1 MAMGW
6 RIAGAPLDGVGRVSC
21 GRCWFFTESG
31 NDFPSEDLPR
41 KRRAVYHEGL
51 VDRACGS
58 EADGNCGGDVVTRYK
73 AGILGATGVVGQR
86 LVQRL
91 VDHPWF
97 EISALSASER
107 SAGRRYG
114 DATRWNLAG
123 APPLRV
129 ASMLVRPP
137 EPSAFDDCDLVF
149 SALDTQIAAER
160 EPMFAAAGLV
170 VSSNSSAYRQ
180 GDDVPLLVPEVNAAQ
195 LALIERQ
202 RARTGAGFI
211 VTNPNCSVTGLALA
225 VAPLHR
231 EFGLRRIVVTTLQA
245 ISGAGA
251 DGPRAIDLVDNV
263 LPYIP
268 GEEEKLESE
277 LSKILGT
284 VREARVERLELDVS
298 AHCHRVPVLDGHLEA
313 VSLELTTPV
322 DPARA
327 AEVVGGFAGDIAEL
341 DLPSSPGP
349 PIVVREEPDRPQ
361 PRLDRDAGGGMTVT
375 IGRMRTCSV
384 LGLKFELLSHNA
396 VRGAAGCAVLNAEL
410 LAARKLLPRRSG
422 S

>member
-1 MAMGW
+1 M
-6 RIAGAPLDGVGRVSC
+6 
-21 GRCWFFTESG
+21 
-31 NDFPSEDLPR
+31 
-41 KRRAVYHEGL
+41 
-51 VDRACGS
+51 
-58 EADGNCGGDVVTRYK
+58 TRYK

-86 LVQRL
+86 LIERL

-97 EISALSASER
+97 EIAALSASER

-114 DATRWNLAG
+114 DVTRWRLSG
-123 APPLRV
+123 APPRHV
-129 ASMLVRPP
+129 SSMLVRRP
-137 EPSAFDDCDLVF
+137 EPTEFDDCDLVF
-149 SALDTQIAAER
+149 SALETRVALEL
-160 EPMFAAAGLV
+160 EPLFAAAGLV
-170 VSSNSSAYRQ
+170 VVSNSSAFRQ
-180 GDDVPLLVPEVNAAQ
+180 ADDVPLLVPEVNAAH

-202 RARTGAGFI
+202 RRRTGAGFI

-251 DGPRAIDLVDNV
+251 DGPRALDLTDNV

-277 LSKILGT
+277 LSKILGVMGET
-284 VREARVERLELDVS
+284 RVERLELDVS

-313 VSLELTTPV
+313 VSLELATPV
-322 DPARA
+322 EPALA
-327 AEVVGGFAGDIAEL
+327 AEILGNYAGDVAEL
-341 DLPSSPGP
+341 DLPSSIAS

-361 PRLDRDAGGGMTVT
+361 PRLDRDAGGGMTVSV
-375 IGRMRTCSV
+375 GRLRVCSV
-384 LGLKFELLSHNA
+384 LGLKLEVLSHNA

-410 LAARKLLPRRSG
+410 LAARELLPRRSD